1 MLGEL
6 LNRGSP
12 ALLFFAIIG
21 AAIAFPP
28 PIALVLFLQR
38 FERLDL
44 VFGGVEQ

>member
-12 ALLFFAIIG
+12 SLLFAIIG

-44 VFGGVEQ
+44 VSGGGEL

>member
-12 ALLFFAIIG
+12 ALPSFAIIG
-21 AAIAFPP
+21 AAVAFPRL
-28 PIALVLFLQR
+28 IALVLFLQR

-44 VFGGVEQ
+44 VSGGVEL